1 MSTPLLLAQ
10 VPMPSSSPPPGLEC
24 RLEALALR
32 AATERDA
39 SEHGAQRA
47 EGAPPMLS
55 GGPACSSMPAGR
67 HAEQEPVSCSRP
79 DQPAWLLRSLGLA
92 GAALCCR
99 GFAQGHH
106 TPHAGCTIPAGPAHR
121 PFPSRIRLAPCL
133 PIAAQ
138 VGRATFGAGVRRGS
152 VQEASTSKR
161 AAAAG
166 MWASARTPNARPR
179 EGPSS
184 SASRPQAGG
193 ALPLPIPRVHRGVA
207 SRAHMRSEV
216 EAGQASMK

>member
-1 MSTPLLLAQ
+1 MSMSTPLLLAQ

-39 SEHGAQRA
+39 SEHGAPRA
-47 EGAPPMLS
+47 EGARPMPS
-55 GGPACSSMPAGR
+55 GGPACSTMPAGR
-67 HAEQEPVSCSRP
+67 HAEQEPVSCSGP
-79 DQPAWLLRSLGLA
+79 NQPAWLLRSLGLA

-138 VGRATFGAGVRRGS
+138 VGGATFGAGVRRGS

-179 EGPSS
+179 EGPFPV
-184 SASRPQAGG
+184 RR
-193 ALPLPIPRVHRGVA
+193 RVRKLEVRCT
-207 SRAHMRSEV
+207 RAHAHAQPSFCDS
-216 EAGQASMK
+216 ALLIAPPT